1 MKFTEHK
8 LESTFI
14 ELLSEKGY
22 THSTGISVLRASV
35 DEVLIEDDLR
45 RFLLSRCQTERLMG
59 NKVNL
64 FEGLTKDI

>member
-1 MKFTEHK
+1 MKYTESK

-22 THSTGISVLRASV
+22 THSTGVSVSRASV

-45 RFLLSRCQTERLMG
+45 RFLLSMYQVERLTE
-59 NKVNL
+59 NEVNL
-64 FEGLTKDI
+64 FE